1 MITAV
6 YAGLL
11 GLVFLVLT
19 VRVVTRRGA
28 VKATLGDGGDVQL
41 QRRIRAHGNFI
52 EFVPLV
58 LILMILLEMQSLSIW
73 LVHLVG
79 ICLVVGRLIH
89 CVNIS
94 RENESLGGRIAGML
108 LTMTALGV
116 ASIAALLRAFG
127 VV

>member
-1 MITAV
+1 MITAA

-19 VRVVTRRGA
+19 ARVVLRRGA
-28 VKATLGDGGDVQL
+28 VKTTLGDGGDVLL

-58 LILMILLEMQSLSIW
+58 LILMILLELQNVSIW
-73 LVHLVG
+73 IVHLVG
-79 ICLVVGRLIH
+79 VCLVVGRLIH

-94 RENESLGGRIAGML
+94 RENEALAGRVVAML
-108 LTMTALGV
+108 LTLTALGV
-116 ASIAALLRAFG
+116 ASVFALLRAFALM
-127 VV
+127 